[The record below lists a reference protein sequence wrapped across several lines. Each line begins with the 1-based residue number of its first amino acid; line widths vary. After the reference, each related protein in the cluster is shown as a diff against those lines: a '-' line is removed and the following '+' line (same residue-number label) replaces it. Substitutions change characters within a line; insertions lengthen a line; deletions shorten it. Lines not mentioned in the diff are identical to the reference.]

1 MTTAKI
7 MIQCCSING
16 ICAKLVLKPLVQVME
31 DMHTPFA
38 PLIRMLIIRSM
49 VQTHL
54 WYLIKLS

>member
-1 MTTAKI
+1 MAFAVVTGMA
-7 MIQCCSING
+7 
-16 ICAKLVLKPLVQVME
+16 CANLVVKPLVQVME

-38 PLIRMLIIRSM
+38 PLIRMLMIRSM